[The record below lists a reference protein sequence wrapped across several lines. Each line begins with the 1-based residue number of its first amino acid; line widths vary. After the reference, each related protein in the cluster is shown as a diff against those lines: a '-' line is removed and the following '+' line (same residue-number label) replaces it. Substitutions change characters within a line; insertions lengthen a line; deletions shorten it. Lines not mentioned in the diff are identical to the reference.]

1 MSAYLDKSQGVT
13 FVYSNIYQL
22 YLKAKNSKLD
32 EPFHVERPAMK
43 KEKIIARV
51 DAAQAEIKEFKPRA
65 FEVPMGVKEAEL
77 KALKQGTESIVGIK
91 KNLDGLKD
99 AHAKLRFLLKEL
111 EEITK
116 K

>member
-13 FVYSNIYQL
+13 FVFSNIYSL
-22 YLKAKNSKLD
+22 YTKAKYAKLD
-32 EPFHVERPAMK
+32 EPFRADRVLSRADALK
-43 KEKIIARV
+43 K
-51 DAAQAEIKEFKPRA
+51 AQVEIKEFKPRQ
-65 FEVPMGVKEAEL
+65 FTVPMGVQEAEAKVL
-77 KALKQGTESIVGIK
+77 QQRQNSMENLK
-91 KNLDGLKD
+91 KNLDSLKD